1 MFFGELGYFLAA
13 FGKYEIRHQT
23 MMFIGTTSQMSKSG
37 DKHCTILWFILNFV
51 LVKVN
56 RPTLHTLTVHGEL

>member
-1 MFFGELGYFLAA
+1 LEQCFLGSLVIFWQA

-37 DKHCTILWFILNFV
+37 DKHANLLGRCRLYCVYNV
-51 LVKVN
+51 PV
-56 RPTLHTLTVHGEL
+56 